1 MNKANASQIIKAIAE
16 SIKQDPAQFHFK
28 VNITGM
34 NVSASEGST
43 GMIVSA
49 QGGGAGS
56 KTIGLNVSLDNQ
68 KVQIAKKTADAALSQ
83 QMTQLYNTLND
94 IAEKLN
100 TEKLNT
106 EDKSAIE
113 NMYNSLKNT
122 WVPGVITSIVGNIL
136 SLVIGI
142 ST

>member
-1 MNKANASQIIKAIAE
+1 
-16 SIKQDPAQFHFK
+16 
-28 VNITGM
+28 M
-34 NVSASEGST
+34 NVSASNGST

-56 KTIGLNVSLDNQ
+56 KTIGLNVSLDNN
-68 KVQIAKKTADAALSQ
+68 KVQIAKKTADVALSQ
-83 QMTQLYNTLND
+83 QMNQLYNTLND

-100 TEKLNT
+100 TE
-106 EDKSAIE
+106 DKSVIE
-113 NMYNSLKNT
+113 SMYNSLKNT
-122 WVPGVITSIVGNIL
+122 WVPGVITSVLGNIL